1 MSNTAGGNTTGAAAA
16 PHFGSNKPPKFD
28 EEGFDLYKAML
39 QSYLMQRDAW
49 GILDGTD
56 TLDPNA
62 SAAETQR
69 FQEKNALARDAL
81 LRGVIVKDATKT
93 CMLTSARDTWVAF
106 EQEKTR
112 RDFSNAL
119 YLRKKLYT

>member
-1 MSNTAGGNTTGAAAA
+1 MSNTAGGNTTATGAAAA
-16 PHFGSNKPPKFD
+16 PHFGSNKPTKFD
-28 EEGFDLYKAML
+28 EEGGFDLYKAML

-81 LRGVIVKDATKT
+81 LRGVLVKDATKI
-93 CMLTSARDTWVAF
+93 CMLTSSRDI
-106 EQEKTR
+106 
-112 RDFSNAL
+112 
-119 YLRKKLYT
+119 